1 MPSLQLAN
9 VLPTET
15 LFYVVII
22 PFIIFFGSF
31 AAIMYPMKDTLH
43 PTSECSHVPFPTT

>member
-1 MPSLQLAN
+1 MAN

-31 AAIMYPMKDTLH
+31 AAFMYPMKDVLH
-43 PTSECSHVPFPTT
+43 PTSECKKHPRMICMSH